1 MDCEHGG
8 RGCRGSG
15 HRLCGAAGCLRAGVP
30 SSTGLRGP
38 AGAGPTS
45 CNRRAGGHA
54 ISPDGR
60 LVGSPGSPG
69 SGGSAGTAAPT
80 GGRASADDRR
90 GPCGTSSASGRGH
103 SGRSESL
110 LCLDTGLLG
119 LERALGMDWWPLG
132 RPAQANRRL
141 GGRPLGTTRQRL
153 CVDQRRLA
161 LANNS
166 HYGDESQGA
175 SLRACRSLAGAPG
188 PARTE

>member
-1 MDCEHGG
+1 MDREHDA

-15 HRLCGAAGCLRAGVP
+15 HRLCGAAGCLRAGAP

-38 AGAGPTS
+38 ASAGPTFHH
-45 CNRRAGGHA
+45 CRAGGHA
-54 ISPDGR
+54 ISPDSR
-60 LVGSPGSPG
+60 LVGSAGSPG
-69 SGGSAGTAAPT
+69 SDGSAGATAPT
-80 GGRASADDRR
+80 GGRAPADSRR

-110 LCLDTGLLG
+110 LCLDIGLLG
-119 LERALGMDWWPLG
+119 LERPLAMDWWPLG

-166 HYGDESQGA
+166 HYGDGSQGA
-175 SLRACRSLAGAPG
+175 SLCARRSLAGAPG